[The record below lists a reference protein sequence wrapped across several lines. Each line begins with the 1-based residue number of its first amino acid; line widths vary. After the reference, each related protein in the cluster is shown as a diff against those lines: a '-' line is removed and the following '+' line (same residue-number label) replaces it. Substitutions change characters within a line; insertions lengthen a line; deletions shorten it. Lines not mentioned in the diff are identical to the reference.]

1 MNRLVAGL
9 RHDLVYD
16 YRRRLNHS
24 EDKTN
29 PNQRSCPL
37 DASDFHERSTTLEP
51 RGKTLD
57 GRLRVTVIAI
67 LTFIVAAGIVTTS
80 TVDWG

>member
-1 MNRLVAGL
+1 MALIYLSDPR
-9 RHDLVYD
+9 
-16 YRRRLNHS
+16 
-24 EDKTN
+24 T
-29 PNQRSCPL
+29 L
-37 DASDFHERSTTLEP
+37 DS

-80 TVDWG
+80 TADWG